1 MLSFFAKKN
10 ALCKKYIYWWGKMRI
25 INVLL
30 LILGVVLFTGC
41 ATRPPSSMFFMESYH
56 KKETDPFNLGVS
68 FTANLPSIYTY
79 DHEEKKDNNIYEYEI
94 PVDMSV
100 QLCFPLK
107 SHFLWGMGVFLG
119 DGFAYAGFAWDHF
132 GVMAWSDF
140 GGWFAMIPA
149 SGLSTIEQ
157 IHIGKDIS
165 LGISQHLE
173 FNWFVSDYRTE
184 FYKEY
189 AGGLYLL
196 KRRGVDKKTVGLEFR
211 YGRIF
216 SDRASLDGNSHLAIS
231 LSFI

>member
-1 MLSFFAKKN
+1 M
-10 ALCKKYIYWWGKMRI
+10 MRI

-140 GGWFAMIPA
+140 GGWFAMLPGF
-149 SGLSTIEQ
+149 GLSTIEQ
-157 IHIGKDIS
+157 IHIGKDFS
-165 LGISQHLE
+165 LGISQHVE
-173 FNWFVSDYRTE
+173 VNWFVSDYSTE
-184 FYKEY
+184 YYKEY
-189 AGGLYLL
+189 AAGLYLL
-196 KRRGVDKKTVGLEFR
+196 KRRVVGKKTAGLEFR

-216 SDRASLDGNSHLAIS
+216 SERDALDGCSHLAIS
-231 LSFI
+231 LSLI